1 MIKNNSYFRLIK
13 GGVTIK
19 RGLILVLLVTVLLSV
34 SALSAADTNTNSNA
48 TNDINDNT
56 VASTTQTKS
65 VTNIESNSIENKVSN
80 EYETITNVNS
90 SSSGKTL
97 NKQVKTS
104 NTTTKTAT
112 STTSKQSINIKSSS
126 ITAYANQ
133 LITINA
139 TVTYN
144 NGEKLK
150 NAKVAIK
157 INDKTIGQTNVTNG
171 KVSYK
176 YTIPTWSAKTY
187 NLSFVVGETSTS
199 LKGTKT
205 VQLTIKRHSLKITM
219 PTINATSALK
229 KTISAKVLYENGTLA
244 NGQKAVFKLN
254 GVTIGTTT
262 VKKGVASITYILP
275 VKAATYNLQLKVG
288 ESTVS
293 KAADATSKLTVTK
306 RTPVFSM
313 DKLFFL
319 KSGNSVTLKVK
330 LSNTGNA
337 NATGKITFKI
347 DGKTVG
353 SGKLSGNTAS
363 YVYKD
368 TGLKTGYHVISMVYA
383 GSSGLKARTVNSSLR
398 VQKELVST
406 YTYSQVLQKAN
417 LTYDFILKNK
427 RLPNFATIN
436 GNQLSM
442 SDFLYL
448 MVQAVSYNNSY
459 HNGAFSTP
467 TTTTK
472 TSKYDVKVNTSDYV
486 SLAKKIVTSY
496 IVDGKCLNTVKTS
509 SGVKLSFNDT
519 VYMYVRVCNFL
530 YTKKKLPNYSMVLKV
545 SQSSS
550 SSGSSSSGSSSGSSS
565 SSSGSSGSSTYVP
578 SNKVPSSYEKY
589 LVNANNAY
597 VNSTTLKNAVK
608 SAVSGV
614 SGTYNQAKAI
624 FNYVN
629 DKTSY
634 SSYSNTRY
642 GAIQTLKNGYG
653 NCVDQ
658 SHLLLGMLRTA
669 NIPARYCHAKCYFR
683 SGLVVGHVWVET
695 YVNGK
700 WYSCDT
706 TSNQNTFGN
715 IVNWYSSGTVYRYT
729 ELYF

>member
-56 VASTTQTKS
+56 VASTTQAKS

-578 SNKVPSSYEKY
+578 SNKVPSGYEKY

>member
-1 MIKNNSYFRLIK
+1 
-13 GGVTIK
+13 
-19 RGLILVLLVTVLLSV
+19 
-34 SALSAADTNTNSNA
+34 
-48 TNDINDNT
+48 
-56 VASTTQTKS
+56 
-65 VTNIESNSIENKVSN
+65 
-80 EYETITNVNS
+80 
-90 SSSGKTL
+90 
-97 NKQVKTS
+97 
-104 NTTTKTAT
+104 
-112 STTSKQSINIKSSS
+112 
-126 ITAYANQ
+126 
-133 LITINA
+133 
-139 TVTYN
+139 
-144 NGEKLK
+144 
-150 NAKVAIK
+150 
-157 INDKTIGQTNVTNG
+157 
-171 KVSYK
+171 
-176 YTIPTWSAKTY
+176 
-187 NLSFVVGETSTS
+187 
-199 LKGTKT
+199 
-205 VQLTIKRHSLKITM
+205 
-219 PTINATSALK
+219 
-229 KTISAKVLYENGTLA
+229 
-244 NGQKAVFKLN
+244 
-254 GVTIGTTT
+254 
-262 VKKGVASITYILP
+262 
-275 VKAATYNLQLKVG
+275 
-288 ESTVS
+288 
-293 KAADATSKLTVTK
+293 
-306 RTPVFSM
+306 
-313 DKLFFL
+313 
-319 KSGNSVTLKVK
+319 
-330 LSNTGNA
+330 
-337 NATGKITFKI
+337 
-347 DGKTVG
+347 
-353 SGKLSGNTAS
+353 
-363 YVYKD
+363 
-368 TGLKTGYHVISMVYA
+368 
-383 GSSGLKARTVNSSLR
+383 
-398 VQKELVST
+398 
-406 YTYSQVLQKAN
+406 
-417 LTYDFILKNK
+417 
-427 RLPNFATIN
+427 
-436 GNQLSM
+436 M

-578 SNKVPSSYEKY
+578 SNKVPSGYEKY